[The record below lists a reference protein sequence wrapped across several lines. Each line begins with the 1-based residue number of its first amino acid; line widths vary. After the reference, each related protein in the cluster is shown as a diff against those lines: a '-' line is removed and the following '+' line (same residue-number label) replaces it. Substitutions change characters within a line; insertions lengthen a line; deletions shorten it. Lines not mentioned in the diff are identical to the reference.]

1 MNDDNEDRQLRIS
14 LDKMANE
21 EGEWLD
27 APKDEK
33 TVLQTAIFESLF
45 SYVSMATEES
55 KLEVFQVDLS
65 PERIINAMMK
75 RSELDVLDALL
86 KSYTNRFGND

>member
-1 MNDDNEDRQLRIS
+1 MIDDNDDKQLRIS

-27 APKDEK
+27 APTSEK

-45 SYVSMATEES
+45 SYVLMATEEA
-55 KLEVFQVDLS
+55 KLQGFQVEIS
-65 PERIINAMMK
+65 PERIINAMLK

-86 KSYTNRFGND
+86 KSYNKRFGNE

>member
-1 MNDDNEDRQLRIS
+1 MTEDNEDKQMRIS
-14 LDKMANE
+14 LEKMAHE

-27 APKDEK
+27 APSSEK

-45 SYVSMATEES
+45 SYVIMATEEA

-65 PERIINAMMK
+65 PERIINAMLK

-86 KSYTNRFGND
+86 KSYNNRFDND